1 MKYLILSTYPSTGS
15 RNSGDDLLG
24 KSLIKLLKNIKGK
37 DIQVDTAYIADT
49 NSADKV
55 VLDYNAILAPA
66 LRPTVIGNSVA
77 PKFRNDYVKLAVRH
91 NMPFYAIGAGWSQYP
106 GTVSQSKSLKLDP
119 IEKGTFKKLFN
130 QKSVANRISCRDIYT
145 ENVLKGN
152 GISCYGTTGDLGL
165 FDTDFLG
172 LPFKHPNKIKNIAV
186 SMPHNIHH
194 RSKAYEIA
202 MKLKKRYSCNVK
214 LVFHG
219 YFGKLGSL
227 LPKDW
232 LDGQIQIIDLAGG
245 AEKLNYYDKIDL
257 HVGFRLHAHIWFL
270 RTRKPSL
277 LIAEDGRGT
286 GHLATVNGLG
296 YSAVPNFVSSLAEFL
311 PEQIN
316 GWRKYLSEIPPS
328 DDVYKMLDNEINSG
342 FDRTKNSLKIIDH
355 LWKVKMKPFLNTIA
369 E

>member
-1 MKYLILSTYPSTGS
+1 MLSTYPSKGS
-15 RNSGDDLLG
+15 RNSGDDLIG
-24 KSLIKLLKNIKGK
+24 KSLIKLLKKLKGN
-37 DIQVDTAYIADT
+37 DIQIDTAYIADANLT
-49 NSADKV
+49 DNLKFNYS
-55 VLDYNAILAPA
+55 AILAPA
-66 LRPTVIGNSVA
+66 LRPTALGEVVA
-77 PKFRNDYVKLAVRH
+77 PKFRNDYVKIALDH
-91 NMPFYAIGAGWSQYP
+91 KIPFYTIGAGWSQYP
-106 GTVSQSKSLKLDP
+106 GTVSQSKILKLNP
-119 IEKGTFKKLFN
+119 TEIGTFKKLFN
-130 QKSVANRISCRDIYT
+130 QKMGTNKISCRDIYT

-172 LPFKHPNKIKNIAV
+172 LPFKYPNKIKNIAV
-186 SMPHNIHH
+186 SMPHNKHH
-194 RSKAYEIA
+194 LSKAYEIA
-202 MKLKKRYSCNVK
+202 MNLKKRYSCNVK

-232 LDGQIQIIDLAGG
+232 LDNQIQIIDLAGG

-286 GHLATVNGLG
+286 GHLTTINGLG
-296 YSAVPNFVSSLAEFL
+296 YSAAPNFVFSLAEFL
-311 PEQIN
+311 PDKIN
-316 GWRKYLSEIPPS
+316 EWRKYLSEIPPS
-328 DDVYKMLDNEINSG
+328 DDVYNMLDSEINSG
-342 FDRTKNSLKIIDH
+342 FDQTKNSLKIIDH
-355 LWKVKMKPFLNTIA
+355 LWKEKMKPFLNSIP